1 MSGCI
6 VVLSTVPDT
15 DTGRRIAR
23 AILERRLAACVNISG
38 PLESLYWWEGK
49 IQQDPE
55 HLLLMKTREELFPA
69 LEEVVRSLHPYDVPE
84 IIALPVGQGS
94 SAYLDWI
101 GRETRRETG

>member
-55 HLLLMKTREELFPA
+55 HLLVIKTREELFPA
-69 LEEVVRSLHPYDVPE
+69 LEEAVRSLHPYDVPE

-101 GRETRRETG
+101 GTETRRETG

>member
-55 HLLLMKTREELFPA
+55 HLLVIKTREELFPA
-69 LEEVVRSLHPYDVPE
+69 LEEAVRSLHPYDVPE

-101 GRETRRETG
+101 GAETRRETG

>member
-55 HLLLMKTREELFPA
+55 HLLVIKTREELFPA
-69 LEEVVRSLHPYDVPE
+69 LEEAVRSLHPYDVPE
-84 IIALPVGQGS
+84 IIALPVRQGS

-101 GRETRRETG
+101 GAETRREAG

>member
-38 PLESLYWWEGK
+38 PLEE
-49 IQQDPE
+49 
-55 HLLLMKTREELFPA
+55 A
-69 LEEVVRSLHPYDVPE
+69 VRSLHPYDVPE

-101 GRETRRETG
+101 GAETRRETG